1 MRDRKEVDLHGRG
14 VGEESRRET
23 SLRIYYVRIKYISI
37 KGKEQSS
44 QVFSVSFLC
53 INEETIGTFNFFLLV
68 V

>member
-37 KGKEQSS
+37 KGKE
-44 QVFSVSFLC
+44 
-53 INEETIGTFNFFLLV
+53 
-68 V
+68 